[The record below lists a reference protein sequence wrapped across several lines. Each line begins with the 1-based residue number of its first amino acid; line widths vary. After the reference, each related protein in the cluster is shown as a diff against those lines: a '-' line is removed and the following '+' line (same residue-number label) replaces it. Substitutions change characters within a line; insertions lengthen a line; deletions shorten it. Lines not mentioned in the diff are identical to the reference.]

1 VEIFMAGEIIV
12 WVGRISV
19 FEFCLRYFTHLG
31 PTEGAEKDF
40 LGLSP
45 RPTALIWG

>member
-1 VEIFMAGEIIV
+1 MAGEIIV
-12 WVGRISV
+12 WAGRISV
-19 FEFCLRYFTHLG
+19 FEFFSLFYSPWAKR
-31 PTEGAEKDF
+31 GAEKDF